1 MKTLD
6 MLPKEQCGIIDGLD
20 GDTHFL
26 GRITA
31 MGFTPNAEVSVVRN
45 GKSGPLLV
53 DIRGTLV
60 AVGRGEA
67 RKIRLKEAV

>member
-53 DIRGTLV
+53 DISCPCR
-60 AVGRGEA
+60 AAQYGEIH
-67 RKIRLKEAV
+67 RV